1 MSPEMYSTA
10 GQGRCKN
17 GDRQK
22 SVGPH
27 FYYVTGWSESPFL
40 CLVAEDESVAKLID
54 DDGLV
59 AVHLIGQN
67 LTRQV
72 VEH

>member
-1 MSPEMYSTA
+1 MYSSQN
-10 GQGRCKN
+10 QGRCKN

>member
-1 MSPEMYSTA
+1 M
-10 GQGRCKN
+10 
-17 GDRQK
+17 
-22 SVGPH
+22 
-27 FYYVTGWSESPFL
+27 WSESLFL
-40 CLVAEDESVAKLID
+40 CLVTEDETVAKLVD

>member
-1 MSPEMYSTA
+1 MYSTA

-27 FYYVTGWSESPFL
+27 FYYVTGWSESLFL
-40 CLVAEDESVAKLID
+40 RLVAEDESVAKLID

>member
-17 GDRQK
+17 GDLQK

-27 FYYVTGWSESPFL
+27 FYYVTGWSESLFL
-40 CLVAEDESVAKLID
+40 CLVAEDESVAKFID
-54 DDGLV
+54 DDGTG
-59 AVHLIGQN
+59 AVDLISQK
-67 LTRQV
+67 LL
-72 VEH
+72 

>member
-1 MSPEMYSTA
+1 MYSSQN
-10 GQGRCKN
+10 QGRCKN

-27 FYYVTGWSESPFL
+27 FYYVTGLSESPFL

>member
-1 MSPEMYSTA
+1 MYSSQN
-10 GQGRCKN
+10 QGRCKN

-40 CLVAEDESVAKLID
+40 CLVAEDESVAILID

>member
-1 MSPEMYSTA
+1 MYSTA

-27 FYYVTGWSESPFL
+27 FYYVTGWSESLFL

>member
-1 MSPEMYSTA
+1 MSPEMYSSQN
-10 GQGRCKN
+10 QGRCKN

-27 FYYVTGWSESPFL
+27 FYYVTGLSESPFL

>member
-1 MSPEMYSTA
+1 MYSTA

-27 FYYVTGWSESPFL
+27 FYYVTGLSESPFL

>member
-1 MSPEMYSTA
+1 MSPEMYSSQN
-10 GQGRCKN
+10 QGRCKN

>member
-1 MSPEMYSTA
+1 MYSTA